1 MKLAKL
7 PERKRVRLIVQISPD
22 LHDRLKS
29 YADLYEKSYGSYE
42 EIEALVPF
50 MIEGFLDED
59 KAFQKSAPNRSIKS
73 AGRATK
79 SQPSSDP
86 ENPV

>member
-22 LHDRLKS
+22 LHVRLKS
-29 YADLYEKSYGSYE
+29 YADLYEKSYGSFE

-59 KAFQKSAPNRSIKS
+59 KSFQKSAQNRVTKS
-73 AGRATK
+73 TRRTAK
-79 SQPSSDP
+79 SQPGSDP
-86 ENPV
+86 ENLA

>member
-7 PERKRVRLIVQISPD
+7 PERKRIRLIVQISPD
-22 LHDRLKS
+22 LHARLKT
-29 YADLYEKSYGSYE
+29 YADLYEKSYGSFE
-42 EIEALVPF
+42 EIDALVPF

-59 KAFQKSAPNRSIKS
+59 KSFQKLVQNRAAKS

-86 ENPV
+86 ENPA

>member
-22 LHDRLKS
+22 LHARLKS
-29 YADLYEKSYGSYE
+29 YAVLYEKSYSSFE
-42 EIEALVPF
+42 EVEALVPF

-59 KAFQKSAPNRSIKS
+59 KAFQKSAPNRAMKS
-73 AGRATK
+73 SGRAAK
-79 SQPSSDP
+79 SRAESDP

>member
-22 LHDRLKS
+22 LHERLKS
-29 YADLYEKSYGSYE
+29 YANLYEKSYGSVE

-59 KAFQKSAPNRSIKS
+59 KAFQKSAQNHTTKS
-73 AGRATK
+73 AGRATRN
-79 SQPSSDP
+79 SANSHP
-86 ENPV
+86 ENPA